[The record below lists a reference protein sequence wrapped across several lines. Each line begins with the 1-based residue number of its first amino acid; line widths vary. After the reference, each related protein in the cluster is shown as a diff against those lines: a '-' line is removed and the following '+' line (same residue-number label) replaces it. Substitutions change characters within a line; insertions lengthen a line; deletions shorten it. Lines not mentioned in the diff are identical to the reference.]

1 MAVTSDEFRA
11 ALSRFPSGV
20 TVVTSIDPTGAPHG
34 ITVTAFS
41 SVSLDPPLVLVCIE
55 KTTGSHSALRETG
68 RFAVNILAA
77 GQDSLSERYALPA
90 SDKFDGSRLRTGLGG
105 VPILEDALVVLECS
119 LRDAFDGG
127 DHAIFVGEVE
137 SVMIRDGAPL
147 VYFHGAYHD
156 LIDLDL

>member
-1 MAVTSDEFRA
+1 MPVAPGEFRA

-20 TVVTSIDPTGAPHG
+20 TVVTSIDSSGTKHG

-55 KTTGSHSALRETG
+55 KTTGSHEALNET
-68 RFAVNILAA
+68 RKFAVNILA
-77 GQDSLSERYALPA
+77 GGHDNLSERFSLPVGN
-90 SDKFDGSRLRTGLGG
+90 KFEGVGLRPGNGG
-105 VPILEDALVVLECS
+105 VPLLEEALVAIECS

-127 DHAIFVGEVE
+127 DHTIFVGEVD
-137 SVMIRDGAPL
+137 SVAIRDGAPL
-147 VYFHGAYHD
+147 VYFHGSYHD